1 MFRLKLVP
9 DNTKIPFIKWRII
22 CLSLSV
28 IMGVGSMVLF
38 GVHGLNYGIDFR
50 GGTMMEVKTSG
61 PADIAKMRSEM
72 AKLNLG
78 DFSIQGFG
86 APDDVLIRVE
96 KQTEG
101 GPTEQQVVE
110 MVRDQLTK
118 NVDPNIDFRNSETV
132 SPQVSDELKRQG
144 FLAVSLSIVAVLI
157 YIWFRFEWQFG
168 VGAVAALVHDV
179 TMTIG
184 FFSIT
189 GLEFNLSVI
198 AAILTIVG
206 YSLNDT
212 VVIFDRI
219 RENLRRYKRMP
230 LKELLDLS
238 VNETLSRTVVTAL
251 TTLIALIALVTLGG
265 PVIRAFAAAM
275 IFGVVIGTYSS
286 VYIASPVLLWLN
298 VRSDPQANA
307 EGETGTAKA

>member
-9 DNTKIPFIKWRII
+9 DNTKIPFIKWRFI

-50 GGTMMEVKTSG
+50 GGTMMEVKTEG
-61 PADIAKMRSEM
+61 PADIAKMRTV
-72 AKLNLG
+72 LDGLGLG
-78 DFSIQGFG
+78 DVSIQGFG
-86 APDDVLIRVE
+86 SPDDVLIRVE
-96 KQTEG
+96 KQAEG
-101 GPTEQQVVE
+101 GATEQQVVA
-110 MVRDQLTK
+110 MVRKALTEK
-118 NVDPNIDFRNSETV
+118 VDPKIDFRDAESV
-132 SPQVSDELKRQG
+132 SPQVSRELKMQG
-144 FLAVSLSIVAVLI
+144 FMAVTFAIIAVLI
-157 YIWFRFEWQFG
+157 YIWFRFEWQYG

-184 FFSIT
+184 FFSLT

-212 VVIFDRI
+212 VVIYDRI
-219 RENLRRYKRMP
+219 RENLRRFKRMP
-230 LKELLDLS
+230 MRELLDFS
-238 VNETLSRTVVTAL
+238 INETLSRTVVTAL

-275 IFGVVIGTYSS
+275 IFGVVVGTYSS
-286 VYIASPVLLWLN
+286 IYIASPILLWLN
-298 VRSDPQANA
+298 LRNEKKGAA
-307 EGETGTAKA
+307 ESEADTAKA